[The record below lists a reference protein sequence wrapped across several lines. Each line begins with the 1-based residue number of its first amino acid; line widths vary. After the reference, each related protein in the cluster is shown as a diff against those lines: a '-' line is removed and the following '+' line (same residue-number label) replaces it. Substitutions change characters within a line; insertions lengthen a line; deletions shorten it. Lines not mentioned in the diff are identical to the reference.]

1 MADAAGR
8 GGIIAGPPLPS
19 SLTSRVGVGREEE
32 GGEWKGWQNPLHEA
46 VWTNNSEQLRQLVRK
61 SFGPVQGGQ
70 NQRVGLDDEENQ
82 FTALYV
88 ASLKND
94 INSACVLLEAGAS
107 VDNGGAQGTPP
118 LFSAAAKGNLELVT
132 SPIPRK
138 RIASAFHL
146 HLYFPRGCPRLISLY
161 AICIFV
167 LILTLPFSFQVRL
180 FVAFKCNLDL
190 EDVRQGCSA
199 IHIAAD
205 KGHLNVLDVL
215 LDANIDV
222 NKKSSNGEMTPLHHA
237 ASCGRLAAVKRL
249 VRYIFLSKSSVS
261 ALLYTTFGSA
271 MLTHLLPRS

>member
-1 MADAAGR
+1 MKPKELFRCDLFGAGISPYPGRGTDKKKKNRTHGAMADAAGR
-8 GGIIAGPPLPS
+8 RIAGPPLPS
-19 SLTSRVGVGREEE
+19 SLTSRVGVGRDEE

-132 SPIPRK
+132 SPKNCIRFPPLYL
-138 RIASAFHL
+138 SARLPSPYFSLRDL
-146 HLYFPRGCPRLISLY
+146 HFLVNSH
-161 AICIFV
+161 V
-167 LILTLPFSFQVRL
+167 TLFFSGPV
-180 FVAFKCNLDL
+180 V
-190 EDVRQGCSA
+190 
-199 IHIAAD
+199 
-205 KGHLNVLDVL
+205 
-215 LDANIDV
+215 
-222 NKKSSNGEMTPLHHA
+222 
-237 ASCGRLAAVKRL
+237 CG
-249 VRYIFLSKSSVS
+249 IQ
-261 ALLYTTFGSA
+261 
-271 MLTHLLPRS
+271 M